1 MNSDDI
7 IEKLISKGIE
17 YDKSEITV
25 ESILEDLIN
34 PESDISNMMDPIK
47 GKRRESTKLRERE
60 DIEKILKEE
69 KYNFN
74 NELENILNEDDTKLL
89 SYDINNKESEDQ
101 KEKEDQNNIK
111 LLEEME
117 LMKKKKKEEEEK
129 KEKKRNEV
137 EKKRKIE
144 EEIKQ
149 KKIEEER
156 KKLDSFIPQFPNP
169 VDFVQ
174 YIEIVQVNTKI
185 SGEMQ
190 NFFLQNIRKRDEI
203 YNLSILN
210 SFPEINKKISDYD
223 INYIYAKRDF
233 LIICKNKGEIFI
245 FSMKN
250 QKNIYKVIPKNL
262 ENKEITCLDIS
273 DDLFDILCGYQD
285 GTIALINIRNSEIK
299 FSTNKIHKDA
309 SCLEIKIYKKEK
321 DDIYFVSSGVDGQV
335 FYSSFKKLIFWR
347 LSSSLV
353 INNYI
358 PFFMIKFINI
368 SPKNQYYYP
377 ELSSLNKYVLL
388 GSLGEI
394 KLFCIEPKIEQ
405 ILEIRKPDNFTL
417 GNIAPDSQI
426 GIGRVPEIVM
436 RFAKKD
442 EKNHLILIISWGK
455 IIYFY
460 QLSLSKGEI
469 TNEFKEIGYY
479 INIFDILRIGF
490 LNSSVVFC
498 LDKSYG
504 IKLLNTSKINQGEI
518 KFTDGNP
525 VIPEKNYLAEIE
537 KSRHI
542 CESIENAKN
551 IAYIKNNKIDTFL
564 YSIID
569 NDCSI
574 QVLGGE
580 KQIYKYNLV
589 SWDSYLKELQ
599 KNNEFL
605 KLFSIGIDI
614 YNGKMAFFSNMPE
627 IHFLKR
633 KVGDFLKEIIPQYV
647 NVILKEKKSEIE
659 SSKENDEKIYECIN
673 IVIEVCIE
681 LEAVEFLLRTIEPLF
696 EEKEYGE
703 FFLARLEPF
712 ILCDK
717 ISKYILS
724 VDIIINLIELYNQ
737 KGKLEILGQMLLHIN
752 ILALDK
758 PEIKQK
764 LEETNLIIPLI
775 YLYHNGKNEDY
786 FAPLQKMF
794 DYFNSKKDY
803 NKVLFNEEDNIIN
816 YGDVI
821 TKKLISL
828 KDVRNSKEYNGH
840 RILWY
845 IKWCLTG
852 KKFPDNS
859 INMKDNLFDELV
871 SKIAFWLLNDKIMD
885 GLLTFDP
892 KNYFI
897 TYKNLLSIKFLYSR
911 LVLSFNDENKKNKIL
926 NELKEQGIEINDLEP
941 ITLVDYIVNWC
952 KRKNENKIFFYL
964 YDFIIEISRNN
975 DINIKKEL
983 RIESI
988 CYILK
993 HYKQTIKKIN
1003 NQEVESL
1010 IKIIIEFLK
1019 DEMFNKEDYKN
1030 ILLSINDNMFDEIKL
1045 FLLEQTENYKECIE
1059 IYLSKNKNSNIN
1071 NENDH
1076 IFIWIKNIINNMDK
1090 KSKQYEEL
1098 LEVIK
1103 DNIFSLISISIK
1115 DFYYLSR
1122 EIFKNN
1128 KNEIIKILEKNK
1140 KIQLEYIELIIHSL
1154 IKKDHD
1160 FIEDTED
1167 IKKILI
1173 LHINLLCQLKQFD
1186 RILPYFKSCSLYP
1199 FEECLN
1205 ICKNAKAHDACIYLY
1220 LKEGSI
1226 LEAFNLSLSNL
1237 EDIFNNIVENINK
1250 GNNNEENKKS
1260 LDKLNKYLL
1269 NVRNIC
1275 EINKKTNIE
1284 DLWFRL
1290 LDALYKF
1297 ENESIKLLKKYEN
1310 DNIKKKNSEELYNN
1324 IFENIKDLTEKMC
1337 LYVSIKKIIE
1347 FVTNKNK
1354 ISEFKDY
1361 KELIMK
1367 LLKIYSNSTDILFSV
1382 KSLFT
1387 SLILKRESTF
1397 QEFNIKGDLLNEK
1410 CDKCNKKFKSEEI
1423 LRFNCKHFFHKKCI
1437 ITEFGKEPICPIC
1450 PDIEGENINIGEK
1463 SLVLTRP
1470 NNINEKNKGE
1480 KTFSKKI
1487 TQKLENYDNKSSEK
1501 NKLMISKYYPY

>member
-7 IEKLISKGIE
+7 IEKLISKGID

-89 SYDINNKESEDQ
+89 SYNINNKENEDQ

-203 YNLSILN
+203 YNLSTLN

-262 ENKEITCLDIS
+262 ENKEITCLDTS

-299 FSTNKIHKDA
+299 FSTNKIHKDT

-605 KLFSIGIDI
+605 KLFSVGIDI

-1128 KNEIIKILEKNK
+1128 KNEIIKI
-1140 KIQLEYIELIIHSL
+1140 
-1154 IKKDHD
+1154 
-1160 FIEDTED
+1160 
-1167 IKKILI
+1167 
-1173 LHINLLCQLKQFD
+1173 
-1186 RILPYFKSCSLYP
+1186 
-1199 FEECLN
+1199 
-1205 ICKNAKAHDACIYLY
+1205 
-1220 LKEGSI
+1220 
-1226 LEAFNLSLSNL
+1226 
-1237 EDIFNNIVENINK
+1237 
-1250 GNNNEENKKS
+1250 
-1260 LDKLNKYLL
+1260 
-1269 NVRNIC
+1269 
-1275 EINKKTNIE
+1275 
-1284 DLWFRL
+1284 
-1290 LDALYKF
+1290 
-1297 ENESIKLLKKYEN
+1297 
-1310 DNIKKKNSEELYNN
+1310 
-1324 IFENIKDLTEKMC
+1324 
-1337 LYVSIKKIIE
+1337 
-1347 FVTNKNK
+1347 
-1354 ISEFKDY
+1354 
-1361 KELIMK
+1361 
-1367 LLKIYSNSTDILFSV
+1367 
-1382 KSLFT
+1382 
-1387 SLILKRESTF
+1387 
-1397 QEFNIKGDLLNEK
+1397 
-1410 CDKCNKKFKSEEI
+1410 
-1423 LRFNCKHFFHKKCI
+1423 
-1437 ITEFGKEPICPIC
+1437 
-1450 PDIEGENINIGEK
+1450 
-1463 SLVLTRP
+1463 
-1470 NNINEKNKGE
+1470 
-1480 KTFSKKI
+1480 
-1487 TQKLENYDNKSSEK
+1487 
-1501 NKLMISKYYPY
+1501 